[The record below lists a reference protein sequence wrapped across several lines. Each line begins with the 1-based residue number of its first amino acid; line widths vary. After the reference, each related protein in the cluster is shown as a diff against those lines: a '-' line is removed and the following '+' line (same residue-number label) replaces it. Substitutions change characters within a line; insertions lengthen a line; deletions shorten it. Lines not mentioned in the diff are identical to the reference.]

1 MRSIFQK
8 WPVRSIST
16 AYFPVIS
23 RNDPAVLLMLIAYC
37 RVFSRSDPSD
47 RFAQPTAF
55 SRNDPFYLY
64 LLPTAVYFPGNYLS
78 CRLKWPI
85 LLTPTEFEM
94 THLIDSDGV
103 WNVPPYWL
111 EMQTVRF
118 PWNDSLLA
126 FFFPGNVRPYWLSIF
141 QEMTHIIDS
150 VFLFRGNYP
159 LYRQTVFF
167 RKCSTLLSI
176 LPETSHFIKKIKIK
190 NL

>member
-103 WNVPPYWL
+103 WNVPHYWL

-126 FFFPGNVRPYWLSIF
+126 FFSRKRPTLLTEHFPGNDPHYWLSISF
-141 QEMTHIIDS
+141 S
-150 VFLFRGNYP
+150 
-159 LYRQTVFF
+159 
-167 RKCSTLLSI
+167 RKLSTLPTDCFF
-176 LPETSHFIKKIKIK
+176 PEMFHLTVYFAG
-190 NL
+190 NVRLY